1 MAAPNYMYL
10 RGVYFFTS
18 KIFLKTREEIKATGA
33 LSGEYD
39 GCSIK

>member
-18 KIFLKTREEIKATGA
+18 KIFLKTSEEKKATGGGGGGA
-33 LSGEYD
+33 
-39 GCSIK
+39 IRRI